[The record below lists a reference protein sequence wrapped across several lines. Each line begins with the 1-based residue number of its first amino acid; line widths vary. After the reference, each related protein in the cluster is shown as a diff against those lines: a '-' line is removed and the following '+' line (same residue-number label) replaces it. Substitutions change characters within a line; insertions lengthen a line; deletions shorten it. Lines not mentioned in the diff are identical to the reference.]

1 MTSTDNRKD
10 NAITW
15 CAPLLG
21 IIGVRV
27 WLGCLPYGQ
36 QVLGNGDTGLIISLF
51 LRGTA
56 PLLIAALLRGRPL
69 ERTTSRI
76 LNIGCTI
83 ALIAS
88 GLMAFLAP
96 SGLFGTAMLAL
107 GSAVAGWLYIQWG
120 AYYARFPLPAALA
133 HICISL
139 SAAALIVG
147 ALSFLPNQFTGALLF
162 ICPLLG
168 CIAFERMSAVETPV
182 LQPSPRMPKFG
193 RDDAKWFVS
202 MMLYSLVWGIMQA
215 MPFGSAVAS
224 TSIYHIVYRVGGAI
238 IAALPLLWMLLLKSD
253 FRLDSIWLGISGAAT
268 ASFLLILVSD
278 GMLDNVALTLFA
290 TVNYLIL
297 AYWWI
302 RIVDFSQRSD
312 RPAYVLFAFGW
323 MSMLV
328 CTGLG
333 ELLAKWLGKLDNSLV
348 VLVALGIFLI
358 VSFLAVLLRPNQTEP
373 HTAKESPRVIVD
385 SAEPRITM
393 NEILSNEIEQV
404 AKDFHLTE
412 REKEIAIL
420 LRQGRT
426 WQSCADE
433 LSISLNTVRG
443 HMKRLYAKMDV
454 HSKEEMLSIFGQYR
468 NGK

>member
-107 GSAVAGWLYIQWG
+107 G
-120 AYYARFPLPAALA
+120 
-133 HICISL
+133 
-139 SAAALIVG
+139 
-147 ALSFLPNQFTGALLF
+147 
-162 ICPLLG
+162 
-168 CIAFERMSAVETPV
+168 SAVETPV

-358 VSFLAVLLRPNQTEP
+358 VSFLVRSQ
-373 HTAKESPRVIVD
+373 IV
-385 SAEPRITM
+385 
-393 NEILSNEIEQV
+393 
-404 AKDFHLTE
+404 FH
-412 REKEIAIL
+412 
-420 LRQGRT
+420 
-426 WQSCADE
+426 
-433 LSISLNTVRG
+433 SIS
-443 HMKRLYAKMDV
+443 
-454 HSKEEMLSIFGQYR
+454 HSIYIFQLIPICKGRRCYSR
-468 NGK
+468 CGI